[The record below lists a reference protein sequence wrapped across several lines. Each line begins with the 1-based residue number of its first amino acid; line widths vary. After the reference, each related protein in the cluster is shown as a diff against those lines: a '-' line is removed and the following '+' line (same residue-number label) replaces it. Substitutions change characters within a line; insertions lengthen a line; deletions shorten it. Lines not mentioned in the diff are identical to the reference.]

1 MPFQFHPLARE
12 ELQHAARSYE
22 QAQEGLGVRFT
33 RAVRSTM
40 ARIEFN
46 PEWFRIIGDDV
57 RKCRVPRFPYGVL
70 FRQRPDGLY
79 IVAVMHLHRD
89 PDYWKDRL

>member
-12 ELQHAARSYE
+12 ELRHAARSYE
-22 QAQEGLGVRFT
+22 QAQEGLGFYFT
-33 RAVRSTM
+33 RAVRSAM
-40 ARIEFN
+40 SRVELN
-46 PEWFRIIGDDV
+46 PEWFRIICEDV
-57 RKCRVPRFPYGVL
+57 RKCRVLRFPYGVL
-70 FRQRPDGLY
+70 FRRRPDGLY